1 MTCLLIDTLVSILS
15 TMGLGWGAG
24 LLRRF
29 DGTQIAQLNVLVM
42 ENGLPAFLIIIAS
55 AGASHVLTRLRTA

>member
-1 MTCLLIDTLVSILS
+1 
-15 TMGLGWGAG
+15 MGLGWGAG